1 MIQIGSSDDEEK
13 PQYSKLR
20 PNQRLETIT
29 LEEALELFKLPRVL
43 GEMEGQDVKVNIGR
57 YGPYVQLGRVFAS
70 LEDDD
75 DPYEMEYERA
85 VELIKKKR
93 EAAANNVIKDFG
105 EDAKVLKGRYGPYIK
120 IHGANVKIPKGVE
133 PEDLTLE
140 ECERLY
146 EENKNKPKRRGKGKK

>member
-1 MIQIGSSDDEEK
+1 
-13 PQYSKLR
+13 
-20 PNQRLETIT
+20 
-29 LEEALELFKLPRVL
+29 
-43 GEMEGQDVKVNIGR
+43 
-57 YGPYVQLGRVFAS
+57 
-70 LEDDD
+70 